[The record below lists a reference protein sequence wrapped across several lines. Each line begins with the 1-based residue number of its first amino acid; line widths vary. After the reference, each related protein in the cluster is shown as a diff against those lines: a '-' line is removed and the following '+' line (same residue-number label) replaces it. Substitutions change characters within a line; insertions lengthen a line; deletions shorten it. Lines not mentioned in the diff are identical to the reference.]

1 MTKDEILWE
10 VTLLFR
16 DTLDVPNLVLR
27 PETTAKDVEQWD
39 SLTHVCLWWVAH
51 AVWAAPLPR
60 RLPVKAPAWRCSPE
74 PARRSMRQSP
84 T

>member
-39 SLTHVCLWWVAH
+39 SLTHVELVA
-51 AVWAAPLPR
+51 AVEKHFKIRFDSRTVQRFKNVGEMCDAI
-60 RLPVKAPAWRCSPE
+60 
-74 PARRSMRQSP
+74 ARGS
-84 T
+84 